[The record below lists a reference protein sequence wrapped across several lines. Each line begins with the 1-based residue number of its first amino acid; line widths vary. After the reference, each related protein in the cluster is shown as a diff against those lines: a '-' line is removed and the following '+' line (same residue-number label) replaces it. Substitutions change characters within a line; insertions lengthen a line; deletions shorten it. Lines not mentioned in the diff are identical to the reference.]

1 MERVGIKH
9 IVAAMLAAM
18 TLAATT
24 AWAAVAGVVT
34 TISPRAITVSDASYD
49 LHDDTSFQDMTGR
62 PISFGEVRPGIAVE
76 LEFDEEGRLVVVR
89 ASVVR

>member
-9 IVAAMLAAM
+9 IAAAMLAAM
-18 TLAATT
+18 TLAATA
-24 AWAAVAGVVT
+24 AWAAVGGVVT
-34 TISPRAITVSDASYD
+34 AVSTRSITVSGAAYE
-49 LHDDTSFQDMTGR
+49 LHEDTSFQDATGR

-76 LEFDEEGRLVVVR
+76 LEFDEDGRLVVLR